1 MLALFI
7 NIAEADQLAEE
18 LSEYSSALRA
28 EYRMEN
34 ANLTSTPQIITV
46 KISAENPSIAPMPLY
61 VLREEGGE
69 WEVVKLLGALP
80 ASRTVTIDLEVE
92 VQYEKQP
99 SKKTHYAI
107 VGRSEDGQIYGS
119 EFYLDEDWAAYERGI
134 NESLTN
140 AIASIVPA
148 IGLLLVALIAAVGYT
163 AYSSK
168 SKGIREGEYTLKT
181 LVFPSVQ
188 GRPFEE
194 KIADIM
200 INPIM
205 MAAELAC
212 VAVLIFLMFEGIS
225 KGGGLDNAA
234 KIMLLSALGS
244 FTVPFAYFVTA
255 WYFEKREEGKPLRF
269 FAGMFVWGM
278 FAAFLSL
285 IISSSIASELKVFM
299 LASYTVVA
307 TVMISPVVEETV
319 KGLGVL
325 FMSGHHEYN
334 DTLTGLLL
342 GFTAGAGFAFVEN
355 WFYFSS
361 KANPFDIG
369 LVSWGTLIIYRSF
382 FNTLAHGCFTAAI
395 STTIGYIR
403 GVPRLKKFAR
413 LAFVPGIFLAVAIHA
428 IFNISA
434 LADGFVVA
442 QRQALFFIFNPM
454 LIILLVAMFFLVLVL
469 AVIDEK
475 KRKIRQAAWSAQGE
489 K

>member
-1 MLALFI
+1 MLALLI
-7 NIAEADQLAEE
+7 NIASADQLAEG
-18 LSEYSSALRA
+18 LSNYNQALRA

-34 ANLTSTPQIITV
+34 ANLTATPQIITV
-46 KISAENPSIAPMPLY
+46 KISAENPSSTPMPVY
-61 VLREEGGE
+61 VLREQDGG

-80 ASRTVTIDLEVE
+80 ASRTVPIDLEIE
-92 VQYEKQP
+92 VKYEKQA

-107 VGRSEDGQIYGS
+107 VGRSEDGQLYGS
-119 EFYLDEDWAAYERGI
+119 DFYLYEDWGGYEKGI
-134 NESLTN
+134 NKSLTD
-140 AIASIVPA
+140 AIASLVPA
-148 IGLLLVALIAAVGYT
+148 IGLLLVGLLAVVGYT

-168 SKGIREGEYTLKT
+168 SKGIEEGEYTLKT

-194 KIADIM
+194 KIANIM

-212 VAVLIFLMFEGIS
+212 VAVLIFLIYEGIS
-225 KGGGLDNAA
+225 QGGVDNAA

-244 FTVPFAYFVTA
+244 FTVPFAYFVAA

-269 FAGMFVWGM
+269 FAGMFAWGM
-278 FAAFLSL
+278 FSAFLSL
-285 IISSSIASELKVFM
+285 IISSSIVSELKVFM
-299 LASYTVVA
+299 LASYAVV
-307 TVMISPVVEETV
+307 TTLMISPVVEETI
-319 KGLGVL
+319 KGIGVL

-369 LVSWGTLIIYRSF
+369 LVSWGTLILYRSF

-403 GVPRLKKFAR
+403 GVPKLKKFAR
-413 LAFVPGIFLAVAIHA
+413 LAFVPGLFLAVAIHA

-475 KRKIRQAAWSAQGE
+475 KRKMRQAALPAAESPA
-489 K
+489 

>member
-1 MLALFI
+1 MLALLI
-7 NIAEADQLAEE
+7 NIASADQLAQE
-18 LSEYSSALRA
+18 LSNYGQALRA

-34 ANLTSTPQIITV
+34 TNLTATPKIIIV
-46 KISAENPSIAPMPLY
+46 KISAENPSAAPMPIY
-61 VLREEGGE
+61 VLREQDGE
-69 WEVVKLLGALP
+69 WEVVRLLGALP
-80 ASRTVTIDLEVE
+80 ASRTVPIDLEIE
-92 VQYEKQP
+92 VQYEKRS

-107 VGRSEDGQIYGS
+107 VGRSEDGQLYGS
-119 EFYLDEDWAAYERGI
+119 DFYLDEDWSGYERGI
-134 NESLTN
+134 NESLTD

-148 IGLLLVALIAAVGYT
+148 IGLLLVGLLAIVGYT

-168 SKGIREGEYTLKT
+168 SKGIREDEYTLKT

-194 KIADIM
+194 KIANIM

-205 MAAELAC
+205 MVAELAC
-212 VAVLIFLMFEGIS
+212 VAVLIFLMYEGIS
-225 KGGGLDNAA
+225 QGGSDNAV

-244 FTVPFAYFVTA
+244 FTVPFAYFVAA

-285 IISSSIASELKVFM
+285 IISSGIASELKVFM

-307 TVMISPVVEETV
+307 TLMISPVVEETI

-355 WFYFSS
+355 LFYFSS

-369 LVSWGTLIIYRSF
+369 LVSWGTLILYRSF
-382 FNTLAHGCFTAAI
+382 FNTLAHGCFTAAV
-395 STTIGYIR
+395 STSIGYLR

-413 LAFVPGIFLAVAIHA
+413 LAFAPGVFLAVAIHA

-442 QRQALFFIFNPM
+442 RKQALFFIFNPM

-475 KRKIRQAAWSAQGE
+475 KRRMRQAAPPAQNQG
-489 K
+489 